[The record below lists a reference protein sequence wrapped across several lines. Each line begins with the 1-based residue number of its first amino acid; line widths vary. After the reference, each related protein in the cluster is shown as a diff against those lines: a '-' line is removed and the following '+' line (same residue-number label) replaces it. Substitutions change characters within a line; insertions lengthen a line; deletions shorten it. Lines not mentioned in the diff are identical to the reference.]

1 MIKILIPILMFGLWS
16 ASCSD
21 TGGSANKLNEQ
32 KSQARPQMAAQSEAA
47 EQVDFDLDYLMGHF
61 DPAQHADFAKITSPY
76 ADRADMYMRKDA
88 YEAFKSMH
96 AAALKEGISLKIIS
110 AARNFDAQKGIW
122 EAKWNGSR
130 ILSNGENAAKAYP
143 LAKNRALKILEYSAM
158 PGASRHHWGTDI
170 DLNNLSDK
178 WFLQGDGQ
186 KIYAWLVK
194 NAGNFGFCQPYSVKN
209 AERPHGYN
217 EEKWHWSYMPVSN
230 KLTTFAR
237 NYMKDKL
244 ITGFS
249 GAETAAEIGVVE
261 KYVLGINQQ
270 CQ

>member
-1 MIKILIPILMFGLWS
+1 MIKNLIPVLFFGLWS

-21 TGGSANKLNEQ
+21 TGSASSKLSEQ
-32 KSQARPQMAAQSEAA
+32 KPQPKAHMAAQNEAA
-47 EQVDFDLDYLMGHF
+47 EQADFDLDYLMGHF
-61 DPAQHADFAKITSPY
+61 DPAQHPDFTKISSPY
-76 ADRADMYMRKDA
+76 SDRADMYLRRDA

-110 AARNFDAQKGIW
+110 AARNFEVQKGIW

-143 LAKNRALKILEYSAM
+143 VAKNRAIKIMEYSAM

-178 WFLQGDGQ
+178 WFLQGEGQ
-186 KIYAWLVK
+186 KIYAWLIK
-194 NAGNFGFCQPYSVKN
+194 NAGSFGFCQPYSVKN
-209 AERPHGYN
+209 EERPHGYN
-217 EEKWHWSYMPVSN
+217 EEKWHWSYMPVSQ

-237 NYMKDKL
+237 NQMKDKL

-261 KYVLGINQQ
+261 KYVLGISQK